1 MMTRPQSAPGPL
13 QAGTDVRNLR
23 PWLEQLRATVAQCQ
37 AEITRLSGTLDRAN
51 KTPDIRLPP
60 SAWDMAAMN
69 GVTGTVVFA
78 RGQVEVHGIN
88 TTLVTPDSYSLTID
102 SGTWYIYVQ
111 YDYAAATAQIL
122 ASATEPTADTDY
134 YRKTI
139 WVLTL
144 ADGSFAHT
152 ERRHWGNVEVWAR
165 AVTTPEEE
173 SVEQCIV
180 TQLQTWV
187 TEMRQDWPPGP
198 LDTEIWCLLYATAV
212 IMDPATGDSQTII
225 IDAGELADYSG
236 TLAAT
241 DDNGDALSLVV
252 ADGLIT
258 NYEGIAKLVSLMDP
272 ATGDPVN
279 ARITS
284 GRLYHQVQ

>member
-1 MMTRPQSAPGPL
+1 M
-13 QAGTDVRNLR
+13 
-23 PWLEQLRATVAQCQ
+23 AT
-37 AEITRLSGTLDRAN
+37 
-51 KTPDIRLPP
+51 
-60 SAWDMAAMN
+60 MN

-88 TTLVTPDSYSLTID
+88 TKLVTPDSYSLTMD

-111 YDYAAATAQIL
+111 YDYASETAQIL

-180 TQLQTWV
+180 TQLQTWM
-187 TEMRQDWPPGP
+187 TEMRQAQQ
-198 LDTEIWCLLYATAV
+198 LDTEIWCLLYATVV
-212 IMDPATGDSQTII
+212 IMDPETGDSETII
-225 IDAGELADYSG
+225 VSAGKLGDYTG
-236 TLAAT
+236 TLAAL
-241 DDNGDALSLVV
+241 NLAGDLLTLEVE
-252 ADGLIT
+252 DGLIT
-258 NYEGIAKLVSLMDP
+258 NYDGDVRFVSLLDP
-272 ATGDPVN
+272 ATGDPV
-279 ARITS
+279 S
-284 GRLYHQVQ
+284 GKVINERLYYKVQ